1 MNDEAIV
8 ELYLSRDESAIT
20 ETSEKYGARLKKLA
34 LGLGCGEPEA
44 EECENEV
51 YLKAWGLIPPNEPRG
66 HLFAFLASLMRSTA
80 IDRLRRDSA
89 LKRSAS
95 FTELTHELEEILPA
109 SASVESEA
117 EANELGRLINSFLMA
132 EPKEKRALFLGR
144 YWYCESV
151 TELSKHFGFTKS
163 KVKTEL
169 FRIRKRLAAYLESEG
184 YKV

>member
-8 ELYLSRDESAIT
+8 DLFLARDEAAIS
-20 ETSEKYGARLKKLA
+20 ETSKKYGVRLKRLA
-34 LGLGCGEPEA
+34 LGLGCAEPEA
-44 EECENEV
+44 EECENDV

-66 HLFAFLASLMRSTA
+66 FLFAFLARLMRAAA
-80 IDRLRRDSA
+80 ITRLRRDSA
-89 LKRSAS
+89 QKRSAA

-117 EANELGRLINSFLMA
+117 EANELGRLINAFLAA
-132 EPKEKRALFLGR
+132 EPREKRALFLRR

>member
-8 ELYLSRDESAIT
+8 DLFLARDEAAIS
-20 ETSEKYGARLKKLA
+20 ETSKKYGVRLKKLA
-34 LGLGCGEPEA
+34 RRLGCGETEA
-44 EECENEV
+44 EECENDV

-66 HLFAFLASLMRSTA
+66 FLFAFLARLMRASA
-80 IDRLRRDSA
+80 ITRLRRDSA
-89 LKRSAS
+89 QKRSAA

-117 EANELGRLINSFLMA
+117 EANELGRLINAFLAA
-132 EPKEKRALFLGR
+132 EPREKRALFLRR

-184 YKV
+184 YTV